1 MSKWLVSCYEGLGAQ
16 QLCCRKLY
24 ICFQEGVFWW
34 TRWRTVRRMSEL
46 SVNIISY
53 KEQKLAWG
61 KTIISTMKGQYT
73 LSMTKALF
81 TLQPLKPGWNQ
92 PGVNTLPPRVENLIF
107 QLCIQHSF
115 DSHLSCA
122 NPSLFRPGAST
133 TLQWRGTIHTCTL
146 QAGPCWV
153 SVVICVPCMYV

>member
-46 SVNIISY
+46 SVNMISY

-92 PGVNTLPPRVENLIF
+92 RGVNTLPPGLKIWFFNSAFNI
-107 QLCIQHSF
+107 
-115 DSHLSCA
+115 
-122 NPSLFRPGAST
+122 AS
-133 TLQWRGTIHTCTL
+133 IHTCLVPTRAYFDPGQAQPFSEEGRFTL
-146 QAGPCWV
+146 AHCKPGRAGWV
-153 SVVICVPCMYV
+153 